1 MAYENAFITI
11 MLVGLVFFG
20 SKKLPEL
27 VRARALSSREVKSI
41 VYICSE
47 GKKSIHLAH

>member
-1 MAYENAFITI
+1 MAYENAFITL

-27 VRARALSSREVKSI
+27 ARASGRSQMECEIPRSASI
-41 VYICSE
+41 
-47 GKKSIHLAH
+47 K